1 MNVDRLLSDHL
12 KDLRRTVVAVLQ
24 RSSVTGR
31 AVQFGEAKLVT
42 DKINTA
48 VALAEE
54 VEEENRILDHRLKA
68 SRDGLR
74 NRKAAA
80 DTTGVASGDN
90 VTAFRFSHPPK
101 F

>member
-12 KDLRRTVVAVLQ
+12 KDLRRTVAAVLQ

-31 AVQFGEAKLVT
+31 AVSFGEAREIT
-42 DKINTA
+42 DKFNTA

-68 SRDGLR
+68 GRDDLR

-80 DTTGVASGDN
+80 DITDVATGGN
-90 VTAFRFSHPPK
+90 VTAFRLSHSPK
-101 F
+101 N

>member
-1 MNVDRLLSDHL
+1 MNIDRLLSDHL
-12 KDLRRTVVAVLQ
+12 KELRRTVAAVLQ

-31 AVQFGEAKLVT
+31 AVQFGEARLITEKL
-42 DKINTA
+42 NTA

-54 VEEENRILDHRLKA
+54 GEEETRILEHRLKA
-68 SRDGLR
+68 GRDDLR

-80 DTTGVASGDN
+80 DITDVAGGDN
-90 VTAFRFSHPPK
+90 VTAFRFSHSPK